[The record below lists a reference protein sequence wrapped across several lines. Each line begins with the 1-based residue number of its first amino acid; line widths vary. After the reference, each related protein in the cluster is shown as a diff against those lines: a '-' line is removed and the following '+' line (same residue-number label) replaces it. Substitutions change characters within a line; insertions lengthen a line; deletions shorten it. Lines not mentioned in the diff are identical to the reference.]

1 MVKQAD
7 QDLQQFLSKARLY
20 EQKGDWKSAIE
31 FYKSAL
37 TLEPGHLESHHNL
50 AIALRHDSQMVASLN
65 SASLAANIA
74 PKHPIVQFSL
84 GVSLE
89 KMKKINDAVE
99 AYQKSIKLR
108 PDYVAALSNLGRL
121 LEIKGRSMEAIKVLE
136 RAISIDPNSI
146 ESIINLSNS
155 YLAVGQ
161 PQDTIEIL
169 EPFVKQGK
177 IQSDA
182 SLSLALNTLA
192 VAAHTLGKKN
202 KAIKQ
207 FKKAIE
213 KMPNFAEAHENLA
226 QTLLYQ
232 GNYQKAWIEYEW
244 RWLNHSNQ
252 QSKQSFSGLPW
263 KGEELSHKTLL
274 IYAEQGF
281 GDVIQFVRF
290 ISMIPIKEGKVI
302 LACHTDL
309 INLLSTLPCID
320 HVIDIRDERP
330 VYDRHIAL
338 LSLPRLL
345 GITEANIPSLPYLT
359 ATPSPL
365 LKNSKKMKIGL
376 TWAGTTRHKSDPYR
390 NRSCPIRAF
399 QPLLNIPGIK
409 LYSIQTGSDKN
420 DLAEINK
427 AGLITDLSNG
437 IQSFQDTAAL
447 ISGLDILIT
456 VDTAVAHLAGSLG
469 KSVWILLAK
478 SSDWRWNSKSDKNLW
493 YPGIRIFKQKSPGN
507 WEEPLSEVTNE
518 LKKMIPQTL

>member
-1 MVKQAD
+1 MVKQMK
-7 QDLQQFLSKARLY
+7 QNLQHLLSKARLC
-20 EQKGDWKSAIE
+20 EKELDWKSAIK

-50 AIALRHDSQMVASLN
+50 GIALRHDSQMEASLN

-74 PKHPIVQFSL
+74 PEHPIVQFSL

-89 KMKKINDAVE
+89 KMKKITDAIE

-121 LEIKGRSMEAIKVLE
+121 LEIKGRSIEAIKVLE
-136 RAISIDPNSI
+136 RAISIEPNSI

-155 YLAVGQ
+155 YLAAGQ
-161 PQDTIEIL
+161 PQDTIGIL

-202 KAIKQ
+202 TAIKQ

-213 KMPNFAEAHENLA
+213 KMPHFAEAHENLA

-232 GNYQKAWIEYEW
+232 GKYQQAWIEYEW
-244 RWLNHSNQ
+244 RWLNQNNR
-252 QSKQSFSGLPW
+252 QSKQNFSGLPW
-263 KGEELSHKTLL
+263 EGEKLTNKTLFV
-274 IYAEQGF
+274 YTEQGF

-290 ISMIPIKEGKVI
+290 VSMIPIQNGRLI
-302 LACHTDL
+302 LACHADLTD
-309 INLLSTLPCID
+309 LLSTLPYID
-320 HVIDIRDERP
+320 LVIGIGEERP
-330 VYDRHIAL
+330 HYDRHIPL

-359 ATPSPL
+359 ANPSL
-365 LKNSKKMKIGL
+365 ITNNTNKIQIGL
-376 TWAGTTRHKSDPYR
+376 TWAGTTRHESDPYR
-390 NRSCPIRAF
+390 NRSCPIEELK
-399 QPLLNIPGIK
+399 PLLDIPNII
-409 LYSIQTGSDKN
+409 LYSVQTGPDKSDLVK
-420 DLAEINK
+420 INE
-427 AGLITDLSNG
+427 AGLITDLSKG
-437 IQSFQDTAAL
+437 IQSFEDTAAL

-469 KSVWILLAK
+469 KTVWILLAK
-478 SSDWRWNSKSDKNLW
+478 SSDWRWNSKSGKNLW
-493 YPGIRIFKQKSPGN
+493 YPRTRIFKQKSPGN
-507 WEEPLSEVTNE
+507 WTEPLSDVTNE